1 MAVYIPC
8 VVLAVAPIVPC
19 LPFWWYGMREQIED
33 SLTALTDKKLYRL
46 VRQGRC
52 CAATG
57 AHGQIKY
64 SLINDVYRGP
74 IGCIP
79 PCCSWVPIVVAKMPP
94 NHRLTNAG
102 GTNDSAQDALQ
113 CVSEPHTQCYTA
125 RATPEGCCDG
135 GGVTHRFICDD
146 PSLAIS
152 LIKRGMDAAVSPPV
166 PVPVPQRIYADPYP
180 EVEAVTPAT
189 VVSGGV
195 ATSLTEEL
203 KQLNDLRVQG
213 VLTEEEF
220 GKAKGKILSSHV

>member
-1 MAVYIPC
+1 M
-8 VVLAVAPIVPC
+8 
-19 LPFWWYGMREQIED
+19 
-33 SLTALTDKKLYRL
+33 
-46 VRQGRC
+46 
-52 CAATG
+52 
-57 AHGQIKY
+57 
-64 SLINDVYRGP
+64 
-74 IGCIP
+74 
-79 PCCSWVPIVVAKMPP
+79 
-94 NHRLTNAG
+94 
-102 GTNDSAQDALQ
+102 
-113 CVSEPHTQCYTA
+113 
-125 RATPEGCCDG
+125 
-135 GGVTHRFICDD
+135 THRFICDD

-152 LIKRGMDAAVSPPV
+152 LIKRAMDAAVSPPV